1 MGRSP
6 YPASESGPWVQ
17 GTPQVHHDD
26 FVDVS
31 AHLASGGPRLSD
43 AHSHLQAGRSTLAAG
58 AGFAS
63 NSDRWMP
70 GTLLNRCRLYKT
82 KKHTW
87 HASAVRPLPPLPLRR
102 FLFVPPTFSS
112 VVSFVLL
119 LSPSA
124 IWSLY
129 SKVSIAHHNI
139 KDIYSSSLVR
149 TVWQLVS

>member
-43 AHSHLQAGRSTLAAG
+43 AHSRLEAGNSALDAG

-63 NSDRWMP
+63 DSDRWMQRDTRDIVRGG
-70 GTLLNRCRLYKT
+70 GTFFQRSGAVGACR
-82 KKHTW
+82 
-87 HASAVRPLPPLPLRR
+87 A
-102 FLFVPPTFSS
+102 
-112 VVSFVLL
+112 
-119 LSPSA
+119 
-124 IWSLY
+124 
-129 SKVSIAHHNI
+129 HNI
-139 KDIYSSSLVR
+139 KLHWSPSRSTDMKREKMATPWL
-149 TVWQLVS
+149 TDA